1 MISEATASALVR
13 DVVNQWVRTQA
24 DVIPVVPGSN
34 VLIKHPNDIRTV
46 LTSRNYTKET
56 GPNRYFRA
64 NVADGVLTAP
74 PERHRGERLVLNTA
88 TQDHEFLDRVA
99 VEKTDAL
106 AARLRRRAARGERV
120 DLAAEVRRLTLAI
133 IAQVTMGWTDI
144 DELEDALAAGTAV
157 LRSVGLMLPPESAMA
172 PTRERCLQVINDMI
186 DRCPDT
192 RRRPAYIAMVD
203 AGYDRETIADQ
214 ILTLLLAGH
223 ETTANTLA
231 WTWISLLRNPAAYIR
246 WQRQLHTQPESA
258 RVLTRNIAREGLR
271 LYPASWMIGRVATVD
286 GDFAGVP
293 VPAGCTVSISPFVT
307 HRHPQF
313 WGPDPEAFD
322 PDRHNRPPEH
332 RYAWLPFGAGAR
344 MCLGSAY
351 AMREMEICLSI
362 LGKQFR
368 FHSEDANR
376 AAPRFRFTLG
386 TPPIRVAIEAIGGT
400 VRQSDYASAHTDRRQ
415 KRDE

>member
-1 MISEATASALVR
+1 MISEAATSDGVLET
-13 DVVNQWVRTQA
+13 VNQWVAAQA
-24 DVIPVVPGSN
+24 DVIPVVPGWN
-34 VLIKHPNDIRTV
+34 VLIKHPNDIRSV

-74 PERHRGERLVLNTA
+74 PERHRGERLVLNRA
-88 TQDHEFLDRVA
+88 TQDHELLDRVA
-99 VEKTDAL
+99 VDKTDAL
-106 AARLRRRAARGERV
+106 AARLRRRAASGERV
-120 DLAAEVRRLTLAI
+120 DLTAEVTRLTLAI
-133 IAQVTMGWTDI
+133 VAEATLGWTDI

-157 LRSVGLMLPPESAMA
+157 LQSRGLMLPPESAMA
-172 PTRERCLQVINDMI
+172 PIRKRCLQVINDMI
-186 DRCPDT
+186 EGCPDT
-192 RRRPAYIAMVD
+192 RRRPVYIAMVD

-231 WTWISLLRNPAAYIR
+231 WTWISLIRNPAVYIR
-246 WQRQLHTQPESA
+246 WRRQLHTHPESA
-258 RVLTRNIAREGLR
+258 SVVTRNIAREGLR
-271 LYPASWMIGRVATVD
+271 LYPSSWIIGRVAIID
-286 GDFAGVP
+286 GGFDGVP

-322 PDRHNRPPEH
+322 PDRHNRPPDH

-344 MCLGSAY
+344 MCLGSTY

-368 FHSEDANR
+368 FHSEDANS
-376 AAPRFRFTLG
+376 ATPRFRFTLG
-386 TPPIRVAIEAIGGT
+386 TPPIRVDIEAIGGN
-400 VRQSDYASAHTDRRQ
+400 VRKFEHR
-415 KRDE
+415 

>member
-1 MISEATASALVR
+1 M
-13 DVVNQWVRTQA
+13 
-24 DVIPVVPGSN
+24 IPVVPGWN
-34 VLIKHPNDIRTV
+34 VLIKHPDDIRTV
-46 LTSRNYTKET
+46 LTSRDYTKET

-74 PERHRGERLVLNTA
+74 AERHRGERLVLNTA
-88 TQDHEFLDRVA
+88 TQDLERLNRVA
-99 VEKTDAL
+99 VEKTDIL
-106 AARLRRRAARGERV
+106 AARLRRLAAHGERV
-120 DLAAEVRRLTLAI
+120 DLTAEVTRLTLGM
-133 IAQVTMGWTDI
+133 IAEVTLGWTDL
-144 DELEDALAAGTAV
+144 DELEEALAAGTAI
-157 LRSVGLMLPPESAMA
+157 LQSGGQMLPPESAMA
-172 PTRERCLQVINDMI
+172 PIRQRCLQVVNDMI
-186 DRCPDT
+186 ERCPET
-192 RRRPAYIAMVD
+192 RRRPAYVAMVD
-203 AGYDRETIADQ
+203 AGYDRERIAHQ

-231 WTWISLLRNPAAYIR
+231 WTWILLLRNPEFYLR

-258 RVLTRNIAREGLR
+258 SVLTRNVAREGLR
-271 LYPASWMIGRVATVD
+271 LYPASWIIGRVATVARE
-286 GDFAGVP
+286 FAGVP
-293 VPAGCTVSISPFVT
+293 VPVGCTVSISPYVT

-332 RYAWLPFGAGAR
+332 RYAWLPFGAGTR
-344 MCLGSAY
+344 MCLGSTY

-386 TPPIRVAIEAIGGT
+386 TPPVRVAIETISGNG
-400 VRQSDYASAHTDRRQ
+400 VEPDHNSAHIDRR
-415 KRDE
+415 